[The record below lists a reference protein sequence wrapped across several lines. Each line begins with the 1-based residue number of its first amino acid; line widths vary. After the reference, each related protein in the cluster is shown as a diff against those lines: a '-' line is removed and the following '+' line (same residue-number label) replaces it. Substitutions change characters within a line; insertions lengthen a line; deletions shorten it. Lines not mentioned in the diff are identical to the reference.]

1 MHRLGHLV
9 VQRLGYL
16 VVQNLGYLVVH
27 GLGYLVVQNPT
38 LGEAP
43 GRRRRVASLP
53 TYLVPFYSAA
63 STWHSSCLY
72 SARATHT
79 FPYN

>member
-1 MHRLGHLV
+1 MHGLGFLV
-9 VQRLGYL
+9 VQNFGNLVVQNLGYL
-16 VVQNLGYLVVH
+16 VVHNLGYLVVH
-27 GLGYLVVQNPT
+27 GLGYLVMQNPT

-63 STWHSSCLY
+63 STSL
-72 SARATHT
+72 
-79 FPYN
+79 P